1 MITFNFHNKKRDKR
15 LTAERGQALILVA
28 LAIVGLAGMAGLVID
43 GGNSFLDRRKAQNA
57 ADTAALSAAVA
68 RVRGGQNMI
77 TAALNSAAENGYD
90 NNGTTNTVEIH
101 IPPISGPNAGKNEYI
116 QVIIVSHV
124 KTYLARVVGW
134 KVLTNRVEAVARTKV
149 PEVKQILN
157 GYALVSLA
165 PESDCKNNKAFWVH
179 GGTTL
184 DITGGGVFVNSDNEQ
199 CAFLQHADG
208 GIQIRDGGKIMV
220 VGSAQIQKPQLL
232 SPGVTVGVVPVNY
245 PPPFFLPNVDCE
257 DQVAEVSEDGTS
269 MSPGLW
275 EEAFPPQGVSQLDSG
290 VYCLT
295 EGIKINSN
303 LEGHDV
309 VLKVV
314 SGDVQ
319 FNGNATI
326 ALDAPDS
333 GEYTGLLIYLPLDN
347 DSKVTL
353 NGGASSEIAGTILA
367 PASTIVINGNNSTS
381 GFQSQIIGY
390 RIDADGGGNIVIVYD
405 DDRNYKAL
413 SMPEVQLSE

>member
-1 MITFNFHNKKRDKR
+1 MITFNFRNKRHGKEHGR
-15 LTAERGQALILVA
+15 ERGQALVLVA
-28 LAIVGLAGMAGLVID
+28 LAIVGLAGIAGLVID

-57 ADTAALSAAVA
+57 ADTAALTAAVA

-77 TAALNSAAENGYD
+77 TAGLNSAAENGYD

-101 IPPISGPNAGKNEYI
+101 IPPVSGPNAGKDEYV

-134 KVLTNRVEAVARTKV
+134 KELTNRVEAVARTKV

-165 PESDCKNNKAFWVH
+165 PESDCKNKKAFWVH

-184 DITGGGVFVNSDNEQ
+184 DITGGGVFVNSDNKQ

-208 GIQIRDGGKIMV
+208 SIQIKDGGKIMV
-220 VGSAQIQKPQLL
+220 VGTAQIQKPQLL
-232 SPGVTVGVVPVNY
+232 NPGVTVGALPVNY
-245 PPPFFLPNVDCE
+245 PPPFFLPNVDCK
-257 DQVAEVSEDGTS
+257 DQVAEVSEDGTTL
-269 MSPGLW
+269 SPGLW
-275 EEAFPPQGVSQLDSG
+275 EEAFPPQGVSHLEAG

-295 EGIKINSN
+295 EGVKINSN
-303 LEGHDV
+303 LEGHDI
-309 VLKVV
+309 VLKVE
-314 SGDVQ
+314 SGEVQ
-319 FNGNATI
+319 FNGNANI
-326 ALDAPDS
+326 NLDAPDS
-333 GEYTGLLIYLPLDN
+333 GDYTGLLIYLPMDN

-353 NGGASSEIAGTILA
+353 NGGVGSQIAGTILA

-390 RIDADGGGNIVIVYD
+390 RIDAAGGGNIVIVYD
-405 DDRNYKAL
+405 DDKNYKAL